1 MYRRALCGGA
11 RAPKVVNRFRAHETR
26 IPKDVT

>member
-1 MYRRALCGGA
+1 MYRRALGGGA
-11 RAPKVVNRFRAHETR
+11 RAPKAISRFRAHETR